1 MELEACLIAV
11 ALVMSLWLRPWRM
24 LSRQALGKDGPS
36 EPSPLVTPLLAT
48 LVVLPWLW
56 ALPTLHRMPLQLQWS
71 GACLVVLML
80 GWPLAIPAL
89 VAVGGIAAVLSPS
102 LDWADAVGTIAWQG
116 VVPAT
121 LALALG
127 AVIRRLIGTQ
137 PFVYVLGRAFLGTA
151 VCLFLANVLGQ
162 WSGHSLPGVE
172 GDLSLVARWL
182 MAWGDA
188 FVTGMLTAIFVAFKP
203 EWLATWSDRLY
214 LRKPIEADRRG
225 WWILDI
231 AQAAHASGAR

>member
-11 ALVMSLWLRPWRM
+11 ALAMSLWLRPWRM
-24 LSRQALGKDGPS
+24 LSRQALGNDGPS

-89 VAVGGIAAVLSPS
+89 VAVGSIAAVLSPS
-102 LDWADAVGTIAWQG
+102 LDWADTVGTIAWQG

-203 EWLATWSDRLY
+203 EWLAAWSDRLY
-214 LRKPIEADRRG
+214 LRKPD
-225 WWILDI
+225 
-231 AQAAHASGAR
+231 

>member
-1 MELEACLIAV
+1 M
-11 ALVMSLWLRPWRM
+11 
-24 LSRQALGKDGPS
+24 
-36 EPSPLVTPLLAT
+36 
-48 LVVLPWLW
+48 
-56 ALPTLHRMPLQLQWS
+56 
-71 GACLVVLML
+71 
-80 GWPLAIPAL
+80 
-89 VAVGGIAAVLSPS
+89 
-102 LDWADAVGTIAWQG
+102 
-116 VVPAT
+116 
-121 LALALG
+121 ALALG

-214 LRKPIEADRRG
+214 LRKPD
-225 WWILDI
+225 
-231 AQAAHASGAR
+231 

>member
-11 ALVMSLWLRPWRM
+11 ALAMSLWLRPWRM
-24 LSRQALGKDGPS
+24 LSRQALEKDGPS

-71 GACLVVLML
+71 GAWLVVLML

-121 LALALG
+121 LALALS

-214 LRKPIEADRRG
+214 LRKPD
-225 WWILDI
+225 
-231 AQAAHASGAR
+231 

>member
-1 MELEACLIAV
+1 MELEVCLIAV
-11 ALVMSLWLRPWRM
+11 ALAISLWLRPWRM
-24 LSRQALGKDGPS
+24 LSRQALEKDGPS

-151 VCLFLANVLGQ
+151 VCVFLANVLGQ

-214 LRKPIEADRRG
+214 LRKPD
-225 WWILDI
+225 
-231 AQAAHASGAR
+231 

>member
-1 MELEACLIAV
+1 MELEVCLIAV
-11 ALVMSLWLRPWRM
+11 ALAMSLWLRPWRM
-24 LSRQALGKDGPS
+24 LSRQALEKDGPS
-36 EPSPLVTPLLAT
+36 EPSPLVTPLLST

-116 VVPAT
+116 VVPAS

-214 LRKPIEADRRG
+214 LRKPD
-225 WWILDI
+225 
-231 AQAAHASGAR
+231 

>member
-1 MELEACLIAV
+1 MEIEACLIAV
-11 ALVMSLWLRPWRM
+11 ALAISLWLRPWRM
-24 LSRQALGKDGPS
+24 LSRQALEKDGPS

-214 LRKPIEADRRG
+214 LRKPD
-225 WWILDI
+225 
-231 AQAAHASGAR
+231 

>member
-11 ALVMSLWLRPWRM
+11 ALAMSLWLRPWRM
-24 LSRQALGKDGPS
+24 LSRQALEKEGPS

-162 WSGHSLPGVE
+162 WSGHSLPGIE

-214 LRKPIEADRRG
+214 LRKPD
-225 WWILDI
+225 
-231 AQAAHASGAR
+231 

>member
-11 ALVMSLWLRPWRM
+11 ALAMSLWLRPWRM
-24 LSRQALGKDGPS
+24 LSRQALEKDGPS

-71 GACLVVLML
+71 GACLVMLML

-214 LRKPIEADRRG
+214 LRKPD
-225 WWILDI
+225 
-231 AQAAHASGAR
+231 

>member
-1 MELEACLIAV
+1 MELEVCLIAV
-11 ALVMSLWLRPWRM
+11 ALAMSLWLRPWRM
-24 LSRQALGKDGPS
+24 LSRQALEKDGPS

-102 LDWADAVGTIAWQG
+102 LDWADAMGTIAWQG

-214 LRKPIEADRRG
+214 LRKPD
-225 WWILDI
+225 
-231 AQAAHASGAR
+231 

>member
-11 ALVMSLWLRPWRM
+11 ALAISLWLRPWRM
-24 LSRQALGKDGPS
+24 LSRQALEKDGPS

-102 LDWADAVGTIAWQG
+102 LDWADAMGTIAWQG

-214 LRKPIEADRRG
+214 LRKPD
-225 WWILDI
+225 
-231 AQAAHASGAR
+231 

>member
-1 MELEACLIAV
+1 MELEVCLIAV
-11 ALVMSLWLRPWRM
+11 ALAISLWLRPWRM
-24 LSRQALGKDGPS
+24 LSRQALEKDGPS

-151 VCLFLANVLGQ
+151 VCLFLANVMGQ

-214 LRKPIEADRRG
+214 LRKPD
-225 WWILDI
+225 
-231 AQAAHASGAR
+231 

>member
-1 MELEACLIAV
+1 MELEVCLIAV
-11 ALVMSLWLRPWRM
+11 ALAMSLWLRPWRM
-24 LSRQALGKDGPS
+24 LSRQALEKDGPS

-48 LVVLPWLW
+48 LAVLPWLW

-214 LRKPIEADRRG
+214 LRKPD
-225 WWILDI
+225 
-231 AQAAHASGAR
+231 

>member
-11 ALVMSLWLRPWRM
+11 ALAISLWLRPWRM
-24 LSRQALGKDGPS
+24 LSRQALEKDVPS

-214 LRKPIEADRRG
+214 LRKPD
-225 WWILDI
+225 
-231 AQAAHASGAR
+231 

>member
-11 ALVMSLWLRPWRM
+11 ALTMSLWLRPWRM
-24 LSRQALGKDGPS
+24 LSRQALEKDGPS

-214 LRKPIEADRRG
+214 LRKPD
-225 WWILDI
+225 
-231 AQAAHASGAR
+231 

>member
-1 MELEACLIAV
+1 MEIEACLIAV
-11 ALVMSLWLRPWRM
+11 ALAMSLWLRPWRM
-24 LSRQALGKDGPS
+24 LSRQALEKDGPS
-36 EPSPLVTPLLAT
+36 EPSPLATPLLAT

-127 AVIRRLIGTQ
+127 AVIRHLIGTQ

-214 LRKPIEADRRG
+214 LRKPD
-225 WWILDI
+225 
-231 AQAAHASGAR
+231 

>member
-1 MELEACLIAV
+1 MELEVCLIAV
-11 ALVMSLWLRPWRM
+11 ALAMSLWLRPWRM
-24 LSRQALGKDGPS
+24 LSRQALGNDGPS

-71 GACLVVLML
+71 GACLVMLML

-214 LRKPIEADRRG
+214 LRKPD
-225 WWILDI
+225 
-231 AQAAHASGAR
+231 

>member
-11 ALVMSLWLRPWRM
+11 ALAMSLWLRPWRM
-24 LSRQALGKDGPS
+24 LSRQALEKDGPS

-121 LALALG
+121 LALALS

-214 LRKPIEADRRG
+214 LRKPD
-225 WWILDI
+225 
-231 AQAAHASGAR
+231 

>member
-11 ALVMSLWLRPWRM
+11 ALAISLWLRPWRM

-116 VVPAT
+116 VVPAS

-214 LRKPIEADRRG
+214 LRKPD
-225 WWILDI
+225 
-231 AQAAHASGAR
+231 